1 MCGTQPDNFFATR
14 ILNIILISHREFTQ
28 LCDGYLAGQRS
39 LEAISKNIFKTYFGQ
54 AMDLKRRIYQH
65 RAAFKNENSQ
75 HQTALSKYI
84 WKLKKSNR
92 HFNIKWSIWARAPP
106 FRGGKSCRLCLLEKL
121 AIAECPPR
129 KLLNNRSEILSKCI
143 HRHKF
148 ELRKKAA
155 STKVNQSQT
164 NNNNAP

>member
-1 MCGTQPDNFFATR
+1 MTYLTSGQISNSKVPDEKYVHCCNVFTNGILFFTV
-14 ILNIILISHREFTQ
+14 
-28 LCDGYLAGQRS
+28 
-39 LEAISKNIFKTYFGQ
+39 GQ
-54 AMDLKRRIYQH
+54 AVQLQ
-65 RAAFKNENSQ
+65 F
-75 HQTALSKYI
+75 
-84 WKLKKSNR
+84 WPKSNGQFQR
-92 HFNIKWSIWARAPP
+92 YPGRRQIIQAL
-106 FRGGKSCRLCLLEKL
+106 LCLLEKL

>member
-1 MCGTQPDNFFATR
+1 MSWFHHLPQHLLDRLRSKSCMPQALDNWTCLLVYNCMMVSFH
-14 ILNIILISHREFTQ
+14 LV
-28 LCDGYLAGQRS
+28 GQVS
-39 LEAISKNIFKTYFGQ
+39 I
-54 AMDLKRRIYQH
+54 
-65 RAAFKNENSQ
+65 FKNENSQ

-106 FRGGKSCRLCLLEKL
+106 FKGGKSCRLCLLEKL

-155 STKVNQSQT
+155 STKANQSQT

>member
-1 MCGTQPDNFFATR
+1 
-14 ILNIILISHREFTQ
+14 
-28 LCDGYLAGQRS
+28 
-39 LEAISKNIFKTYFGQ
+39 
-54 AMDLKRRIYQH
+54 MDLKRRIYQH
-65 RAAFKNENSQ
+65 RMAFKNENSK

-106 FRGGKSCRLCLLEKL
+106 FKGGKSCRLCLLEKL

-148 ELRKKAA
+148 ELRKKKA

-164 NNNNAP
+164 NQVNAP